1 MSRHPA
7 YSAKPFFLPVAF
19 PVFLSQH
26 DLQQFSHGIHIAF
39 LPGYLPLSEL
49 FRRTVGIIACS
60 RPFFFS
66 VPQASQIQDPH
77 SAVDTDPDIFRL
89 QIPVEKWMLPLMKR
103 LSAFRDLIREPRCRP
118 GILRYCL
125 SHDRLGKSCLLPPVR
140 DCDIHARPISSP
152 FLFHLYR
159 FFALFPFAPY
169 SFSLYRQNPYCS
181 HMSSAPLLC
190 LPTQLCQPSLCP
202 LRSVRQ

>member
-7 YSAKPFFLPVAF
+7 YSAKPFFLFVVF

-89 QIPVEKWMLPLMKR
+89 QIPVEKWMLPLMKI
-103 LSAFRDLIREPRCRP
+103 LYAFRDLIRDPRSMS
-118 GILRYCL
+118 G
-125 SHDRLGKSCLLPPVR
+125 SKSASSLQHFPQ
-140 DCDIHARPISSP
+140 IHAIPEFHDKIALSSFRPM
-152 FLFHLYR
+152 FHI
-159 FFALFPFAPY
+159 PGE
-169 SFSLYRQNPYCS
+169 
-181 HMSSAPLLC
+181 
-190 LPTQLCQPSLCP
+190 
-202 LRSVRQ
+202 